1 MNKIYNTP
9 EAVIVTLSTDDIM
22 SVSLTAFDTN
32 NEDKISIGDLLG

>member
-22 SVSLTAFDTN
+22 SVSLTAFDAN